1 MSMGRDTHSLFA
13 KGGLSFDR
21 LRVLLDV
28 RDAGSIA
35 KAAGGNAVRQS
46 QYSRQLKELEECF
59 GVELTI
65 RQGRQLKLTA
75 AGEELAALT
84 REHFTWLGDFA
95 AKVSGTASLYA
106 IGAGESLIDWL
117 LLPRLSSLSAS
128 LPGVSLRLDNLR
140 GSEIVERLQD
150 RVLDFGVL
158 NADRIPAGFDR
169 KSLGQLRYRLAVPSG
184 LLAKD
189 GAIPAIAELPLAVM
203 TPDSNI
209 GRVCLEAL
217 GHGVRPLQ
225 VRLQCD
231 SFPAIA
237 RAVQSGAYVGILPDI
252 AAADPILQGVTFR
265 EIKALNKL
273 ASSYSLV
280 WIARRLALRPRFD
293 AVRRWLATE
302 LAPFAIKKP

>member
-1 MSMGRDTHSLFA
+1 VTRI
-13 KGGLSFDR
+13 
-21 LRVLLDV
+21 V
-28 RDAGSIA
+28 
-35 KAAGGNAVRQS
+35 
-46 QYSRQLKELEECF
+46 YSRRAAFPSTASAFSSMSAMRAVLPRRRVGMRCGRVSTAVSSRSWRSVL

-217 GHGVRPLQ
+217 GHGVRP
-225 VRLQCD
+225 
-231 SFPAIA
+231 STGSPAMRFISRHSA
-237 RAVQSGAYVGILPDI
+237 GGPVGCL
-252 AAADPILQGVTFR
+252 
-265 EIKALNKL
+265 
-273 ASSYSLV
+273 
-280 WIARRLALRPRFD
+280 RRN
-293 AVRRWLATE
+293 
-302 LAPFAIKKP
+302 FAGHCGC